1 MSEPVHTAPVPLAMQ
16 WRFKELK
23 KLLKETVPMTPNN
36 GQASVR
42 PGQRIIVDLPFNST
56 VDLST
61 FTWYYKGST
70 THLGAPVT
78 GTAIPAVVAAGGN
91 PAVPVIDFCGTRF
104 FPRNSSSV
112 IQSMQ
117 IKINGGIKV
126 DIPDYNFV
134 YNMLY
139 DYTQGADAL
148 KRRSVGGENAD
159 PSNKQYIVGS
169 DIIERRG
176 YSFAKYDPINDANND
191 VLRDRQ
197 EYCVRSWLSLL
208 GGNAS
213 TNIIDTQ
220 MFGVITIEMV
230 LAPASI
236 LMTGRQN
243 NNQAIVVVNTNL
255 PFRDEVGRD
264 ALVVNTAAVAA
275 AIPAES
281 ANYTLSDLEFRIV
294 RYLMPSEFYEA
305 EANTLANGGV
315 YKLWF
320 PNYSVYTGNA
330 VNALNKNS
338 TNSFSISTKSLDY
351 VIGTFRIPN
360 YDVEGQVLNTRIS
373 SANTLEYGG
382 TYGTAD
388 SLIDAGVRRVFNQSR
403 YFAHNG
409 DSIKT
414 TQWRVGNT
422 PYEPQTIKEN
432 FNSLMQHFNIH
443 QDTLSGMYPGINS
456 LGAFREH
463 SFASICSLNIPGESD
478 MYTISGLDTEQTPA
492 TIEWKVVS
500 EPFIDNGLSINANCT
515 PYLIAAYN
523 SHLEIKAG
531 RVISLIP

>member
-1 MSEPVHTAPVPLAMQ
+1 MSEEKIGIPTAMQ
-16 WRFKELK
+16 WRFKTIR

-36 GQASVR
+36 GQATVK

-61 FTWYYKGST
+61 FSWFYKGQT
-70 THLGAPVT
+70 NHTGATAT
-78 GTAIPAVVAAGGN
+78 GTSIPAAGGN
-91 PAVPVIDFCGTRF
+91 PAIDFCGSRF

-134 YNMLY
+134 YNMLH

-159 PSNKQYIVGS
+159 PSNKQYVVGNDIV
-169 DIIERRG
+169 ERRG
-176 YSFAKYDPINDANND
+176 YSIAKFDPNNDDNND

-220 MFGVITIEMV
+220 MFGIVTIELV
-230 LAPASI
+230 LAPATI
-236 LMTGRQN
+236 LMK
-243 NNQAIVVVNTNL
+243 
-255 PFRDEVGRD
+255 GRD
-264 ALVVNTAAVAA
+264 NDGTPIVTQVNSAPARTEVNRANIAADTVQVAA
-275 AIPAES
+275 PIPDEGD
-281 ANYTLSDLEFRIV
+281 NYSLSDLEFRIV
-294 RYLMPSEFYEA
+294 RYLMPREFYDSIE
-305 EANTLANGGV
+305 NSLRNGV
-315 YKLWF
+315 TYKLWF
-320 PNYSVYTGNA
+320 PNYSVYTGNSVLA
-330 VNALNKNS
+330 TRKNCVN
-338 TNSFSISTKSLDY
+338 TFSISTKSLDY
-351 VIGTFRIPN
+351 VIGTFRIPQ
-360 YDVEGQVLNTRIS
+360 YDVVGPVLNTRLSEIR
-373 SANTLEYGG
+373 TLEYGA
-382 TYGTAD
+382 THGTAD
-388 SLIDAGVRRVFNQSR
+388 NQIDAGLRRVYNQSR

-409 DSIKT
+409 DSVKT

-422 PYEPQTIKEN
+422 PYEVQTLKEQ
-432 FNSLMQHFNIH
+432 FNSLLQHFNIH

-463 SFASICSLNIPGESD
+463 SYASICSLNIPGETE
-478 MYTISGLDTEQTPA
+478 MYTVSGLDTEQTPA
-492 TIEWKVVS
+492 TIEWKVVA
-500 EPFIDNGLSINANCT
+500 EDFPANDITQANLLCT

-523 SHLEIKAG
+523 SCLEIKAG
-531 RVISLIP
+531 RVVSLIP

>member
-1 MSEPVHTAPVPLAMQ
+1 MSESDPIPTAMK
-16 WRFKELK
+16 WRFKQLK
-23 KLLKETVPMTPNN
+23 KLLKETVTMTPNN
-36 GQASVR
+36 GAATVR

-61 FTWYYKGST
+61 FSWFYKGET
-70 THLGAPVT
+70 KH
-78 GTAIPAVVAAGGN
+78 AGG
-91 PAVPVIDFCGTRF
+91 AIDGLQGYVRSRF

-134 YNMLY
+134 YNMLH

-148 KRRSVGGENAD
+148 KRRTVGGENAD
-159 PSNKQYIVGS
+159 PSNKQYMVAN
-169 DIIERRG
+169 DIRERRG
-176 YSFAKYDPINDANND
+176 YSLGAFSATDDTLND
-191 VLRDRQ
+191 VVRDRQ

-213 TNIIDTQ
+213 TNVVDTQ
-220 MFGVITIEMV
+220 MLGIVTIELV
-230 LAPASI
+230 LAPSSMLI
-236 LMTGRQN
+236 LGTNATGYTADLTAADNFVYRKQ
-243 NNQAIVVVNTNL
+243 
-255 PFRDEVGRD
+255 VGRTTL
-264 ALVVNTAAVAA
+264 AAATAFRTAAFAEE
-275 AIPAES
+275 AIDY
-281 ANYTLSDLEFRIV
+281 NLSDLQFRIV
-294 RYLMPSEFYEA
+294 RYLMPPEFYSSL
-305 EANTLANGGV
+305 ANTLGSGGV

-320 PNYSVYTGNA
+320 PNYSVYTGNSVLA
-330 VNALNKNS
+330 TNKNC
-338 TNSFSISTKSLDY
+338 TTSFSISTKSLDY
-351 VIGTFRIPN
+351 VIGTFRIPA
-360 YDVEGQVLNTRIS
+360 YDTPGEVLNTIKSPAASLDVGDTLATAENQIS
-373 SANTLEYGG
+373 
-382 TYGTAD
+382 
-388 SLIDAGVRRVFNQSR
+388 AGLRRVYNQSR

-414 TQWRVGNT
+414 TQWKIGNT
-422 PYEPQTIKEN
+422 PYESQDLKEQY
-432 FNSLMQHFNIH
+432 NSLMQHFNIH

-463 SFASICSLNIPGESD
+463 SYASIVSLNIPGESE

-500 EPFIDNGLSINANCT
+500 EAYTATDITPSANCT

-531 RVISLIP
+531 RIVSLIP

>member
-1 MSEPVHTAPVPLAMQ
+1 MSESSIPTAMQ
-16 WRFKELK
+16 WRFKTIR
-23 KLLKETVPMTPNN
+23 KLLKETIPMTPNN
-36 GQASVR
+36 GQATVR

-61 FTWYYKGST
+61 FTWFYKGQT
-70 THLGAPVT
+70 NHTGATIT
-78 GTAIPAVVAAGGN
+78 GTSDN
-91 PAVPVIDFCGTRF
+91 TEDYCGSRF

-159 PSNKQYIVGS
+159 PSNKQYVVGS

-176 YSFAKYDPINDANND
+176 YPIAKFDPNDDANND

-220 MFGVITIEMV
+220 MLGIVTIELV
-230 LAPASI
+230 LAPATI
-236 LMTGRQN
+236 LMKGQENDN
-243 NNQAIVVVNTNL
+243 NAIVAVNTAL
-255 PFRDEVGRD
+255 PFRNEVGR
-264 ALVVNTAAVAA
+264 ANIAANTAAVAA
-275 AIPAES
+275 IIADEGN
-281 ANYTLSDLEFRIV
+281 NYSLSDLEFRIV
-294 RYLMPSEFYEA
+294 RYLMPREFYDS
-305 EANTLANGGV
+305 LANSLGSGTT

-330 VNALNKNS
+330 VLANRKDC
-338 TNSFSISTKSLDY
+338 TTSFSISTKSLDY
-351 VIGTFRIPN
+351 VIGTFRIPG
-360 YDVEGQVLNTRIS
+360 YDSPNSPLNSLIS
-373 SANTLEYGG
+373 SEKALEVGE
-382 TYGTAD
+382 TKATAE
-388 SLIDAGVRRVFNQSR
+388 SQISAGCRRVYNQSR

-422 PYEPQTIKEN
+422 PYEPQTLKEQ
-432 FNSLMQHFNIH
+432 FNSLLQHFNIH

-463 SFASICSLNIPGESD
+463 SYASICSLNIPGESE
-478 MYTISGLDTEQTPA
+478 MYTVSGLDTEQTPA
-492 TIEWKVVS
+492 IIEFKVVA
-500 EPFIDNGLSINANCT
+500 ENFTVNDITPAQNCT

-523 SHLEIKAG
+523 SCLEIKAG
-531 RVISLIP
+531 RIVSLIP

>member
-1 MSEPVHTAPVPLAMQ
+1 MSDPVPLSMQ

-23 KLLKETVPMTPNN
+23 KILKETVPITANN
-36 GQASVR
+36 GQTSVK
-42 PGQRIIVDLPFNST
+42 PGQRVIVDLPFNST

-61 FTWYYKGST
+61 FTWFFKGQT
-70 THLGAPVT
+70 THTGASVT
-78 GTAIPAVVAAGGN
+78 GTSIGAN
-91 PAVPVIDFCGTRF
+91 DDYCGSRF
-104 FPRNSSSV
+104 FPRNSASV

-134 YNMLY
+134 YNMLH

-148 KRRSVGGENAD
+148 KRRCVGGENAD
-159 PSNKQYIVGS
+159 PSNKQYIVGN

-176 YSFAKYDPINDANND
+176 YSIAKYDAADDANND

-220 MFGVITIEMV
+220 ILGVVTIELV
-230 LAPASI
+230 LAPAAI
-236 LMTGRQN
+236 LMKGLEN
-243 NNQAIVVVNTNL
+243 DGQAIVTIARNT
-255 PFRDEVGRD
+255 PFREEAGRTILGAD
-264 ALVVNTAAVAA
+264 TVAVAA
-275 AIPAES
+275 PIPAETE
-281 ANYTLSDLEFRIV
+281 NYTLSDLEFRIV
-294 RYLMPSEFYEA
+294 RYLMPREFYDA
-305 EANTLANGGV
+305 EANTLASGGT

-330 VNALNKNS
+330 VNALNKSS

-351 VIGTFRIPN
+351 VIGTFRIPG
-360 YDVEGQVLNTRIS
+360 YDTVGPVLNTRLS
-373 SANTLEYGG
+373 NMNSLEYGAS
-382 TYGTAD
+382 YATAD
-388 SLIDAGVRRVFNQSR
+388 NQISGGLRRVYNQSK

-409 DSIKT
+409 DSIIT

-422 PYEPQTIKEN
+422 PFEPQTLKEQ

-456 LGAFREH
+456 IGAFREH
-463 SFASICSLNIPGESD
+463 SYASICSLNIPGETD
-478 MYTISGLDTEQTPA
+478 MYTVSGLDTEQTPA
-492 TIEWKVVS
+492 TIEWKVV
-500 EPFIDNGLSINANCT
+500 GNAFTANDITTNNNCT

-531 RVISLIP
+531 RVVSLIP

>member
-1 MSEPVHTAPVPLAMQ
+1 MSEESPIPTAMI
-16 WRFKELK
+16 WRFKQIR

-36 GQASVR
+36 GTATVK

-61 FTWYYKGST
+61 FTWFYKGQTSY
-70 THLGAPVT
+70 LGASDT
-78 GTAIPAVVAAGGN
+78 GAENYSTAL
-91 PAVPVIDFCGTRF
+91 F
-104 FPRNSSSV
+104 FPRNSASV
-112 IQSMQ
+112 IQSIQ

-134 YNMLY
+134 YNMLH

-148 KRRSVGGENAD
+148 KRRQVGGENSD
-159 PSNKQYIVGS
+159 PSNKLYMVGS
-169 DIIERRG
+169 DIVERRG
-176 YSFAKYDPINDANND
+176 YSIGRLNADDTLND

-220 MFGVITIEMV
+220 MMGIVTIELV
-230 LAPASI
+230 LAPASM
-236 LMTGRQN
+236 LMKSTENTG
-243 NNQAIVVVNTNL
+243 L
-255 PFRDEVGRD
+255 
-264 ALVVNTAAVAA
+264 TAAIAFADANVYTTEAGGSALTANIALTGVDVAGEN
-275 AIPAES
+275 ES
-281 ANYTLSDLEFRIV
+281 YTLSDLEFRIV
-294 RYLMPSEFYEA
+294 RYLMPTEFYSSLSNA
-305 EANTLANGGV
+305 LGTGKV

-330 VNALNKNS
+330 VTATNKRS
-338 TNSFSISTKSLDY
+338 TTSFSISTKSLDY
-351 VIGTFRIPN
+351 VIGTFRLPN
-360 YDVEGQVLNTRIS
+360 YDTIDKPLNTIFS
-373 SANTLEYGG
+373 PVIALQEGSTIA
-382 TYGTAD
+382 TAE
-388 SLIDAGVRRVFNQSR
+388 SQINAGCRRVYNQSK

-422 PYEPQTIKEN
+422 PYEPQTLKEQ
-432 FNSLMQHFNIH
+432 FNSLLQHFNIH
-443 QDTLSGMYPGINS
+443 QDTLSGMHPCINS

-463 SFASICSLNIPGESD
+463 SYASICSLNIPGETE

-492 TIEWKVVS
+492 TIEWKVDS
-500 EPFIDNGLSINANCT
+500 EPFTVSARTLTQANQSCT

-531 RVISLIP
+531 RIISLIP

>member
-1 MSEPVHTAPVPLAMQ
+1 MSESNPVNPVPLAMQ
-16 WRFKELK
+16 WKFKTLK

-42 PGQRIIVDLPFNST
+42 PGQRIIVDLPFNSN

-61 FTWYYKGST
+61 FTWFYKGQT
-70 THLGAPVT
+70 NHAGA
-78 GTAIPAVVAAGGN
+78 AADGLQGY
-91 PAVPVIDFCGTRF
+91 VQSRF
-104 FPRNSSSV
+104 FPRNSASV

-134 YNMLY
+134 YNMLH

-148 KRRSVGGENAD
+148 KRRQVGGENSD
-159 PSNKQYIVGS
+159 PSNKLYMLGNEIR
-169 DIIERRG
+169 ERRG
-176 YSFAKYDPINDANND
+176 FGLGAFSAADDTVND
-191 VLRDRQ
+191 VVRDRQ

-220 MFGVITIEMV
+220 ILGIVTIELV
-230 LAPASI
+230 LAPATI
-236 LMTGRQN
+236 LMLGASAAGYTADLAVATSG
-243 NNQAIVVVNTNL
+243 
-255 PFRDEVGRD
+255 PFRDEVGRTRLG
-264 ALVVNTAAVAA
+264 AIAFRTAAT
-275 AIPAES
+275 AEEPLD
-281 ANYTLSDLEFRIV
+281 YTLSDLEFRIV

-330 VNALNKNS
+330 VSARFKTS

-360 YDVEGQVLNTRIS
+360 YDTVNLPLNTLIS
-373 SANTLEYGG
+373 SAGSLEVGE
-382 TYGTAD
+382 TRATAE
-388 SLIDAGVRRVFNQSR
+388 SQISAGCRRVYNQSR

-443 QDTLSGMYPGINS
+443 QDTLSGMHPCINS

-463 SFASICSLNIPGESD
+463 SYASICSLNIPGESD

-492 TIEWKVVS
+492 TIEWKVVA
-500 EPFIDNGLSINANCT
+500 ETYAANDITPTANCT

>member
-1 MSEPVHTAPVPLAMQ
+1 MSEEKMGVPTAMQ
-16 WRFKELK
+16 WRFKTIR
-23 KLLKETVPMTPNN
+23 KLLKETVSMTPNN
-36 GQASVR
+36 GQATVR
-42 PGQRIIVDLPFNST
+42 PGQRVIVDLPFNST

-61 FTWYYKGST
+61 FTWFYKGQT
-70 THLGAPVT
+70 NHAGAPTDGLV
-78 GTAIPAVVAAGGN
+78 GHVRS
-91 PAVPVIDFCGTRF
+91 RF
-104 FPRNSSSV
+104 FPRNSASV

-159 PSNKQYIVGS
+159 PSNKQYMIGN
-169 DIIERRG
+169 DIRERRG
-176 YSFAKYDPINDANND
+176 YSLGKFSSTDDTLND
-191 VLRDRQ
+191 VVRDRQ

-220 MFGVITIEMV
+220 MLGIVTIELV
-230 LAPASI
+230 LAPASM
-236 LMTGRQN
+236 LMLGANAAGYTGDL
-243 NNQAIVVVNTNL
+243 AVATSG
-255 PFRDEVGRD
+255 PFYDEVGRTRSG
-264 ALVVNTAAVAA
+264 VVAYRTAATADEGV
-275 AIPAES
+275 
-281 ANYTLSDLEFRIV
+281 NYSLSDLDFRIV
-294 RYLMPSEFYEA
+294 RYLMPREFYDS
-305 EANTLANGGV
+305 LANSLGSGTT

-330 VNALNKNS
+330 VLATNK
-338 TNSFSISTKSLDY
+338 TCTTSFSISTKSLDY
-351 VIGTFRIPN
+351 VIGTFRFPN
-360 YDVEGQVLNTRIS
+360 YDTVATPLNTLIS
-373 SANTLEYGG
+373 SEKALEVGE
-382 TYGTAD
+382 TRATTENQI
-388 SLIDAGVRRVFNQSR
+388 SAGCRRVFNQSR

-422 PYEPQTIKEN
+422 PYEPQTLKEQ
-432 FNSLMQHFNIH
+432 FNSLLQHFNIH

-463 SFASICSLNIPGESD
+463 SYASICSLNIPGETE
-478 MYTISGLDTEQTPA
+478 MYTISGVDTEQTPA
-492 TIEWKVVS
+492 TIEFKVVA
-500 EPFIDNGLSINANCT
+500 EAYTATDITTADNCT

-523 SHLEIKAG
+523 SCLEIKAG
-531 RVISLIP
+531 RIVSLIP